1 MKEVKKI
8 RKQKSFK
15 TPNKIL
21 ISFVLL
27 SLTILFSVST
37 VFADPGVIYVNN
49 QTGNDTWDGQSDTW
63 NGTSGPKLSI
73 RSATE
78 AVTSGGT
85 VNIADG
91 IYNGANNRGITID
104 KDMTITGQSQTS
116 TIINGEKANR
126 IFYINSGVTAF
137 IQNLTINGTI
147 TQEAGAAIINY
158 GNVTVTN
165 STFTNNTAIW
175 GGAIYNYSTVT
186 VADSTFTN
194 NTVNNYGGVIHN
206 DHGTVT
212 VTNSTFNNNTAK
224 YGGGAIMNY
233 YGTLTVTGST
243 FTNNT
248 SNNDGGAIYN
258 EGTGYVNFNRIV
270 GNTAANG
277 DAIYN
282 YSGNLDATNNWWGS
296 NTNPKDITNLIAGNV
311 DGVHADPWI
320 VLTIAAD
327 PTTINNLDTSQV
339 TADLNHN
346 SDNTDISGQGLP
358 EGIPVTFTATN
369 GTMNPASSSTVN
381 GAAVSTFT
389 ANKSG
394 TATVNATVDLQT
406 VSVDININKAPTQLS
421 VSDTAGVNNETIN
434 LTATL
439 SATNNNPVIG
449 KEITFQV
456 NGSTVGTAN
465 TDANGIATLTY
476 TITQTPG
483 TYNIG
488 VVFAED
494 DDYLGTTG
502 SGTLTVDKKVTTLV
516 VSDVSGVNGQNV
528 NLQATLTDSGT
539 ALPGK
544 PIQFAVNGITIGT
557 ANTDANGIATL
568 TYTITQTPG
577 TYNIGVVFAEDDDY
591 LGTTGSGTLTVD
603 KKVTTLVV
611 SDVSGVNGQNVN
623 LQATLTDN
631 GTALPGKPIQFAVN
645 GTTIGTANTDA
656 NGIATLTYTITQ
668 NTGTY
673 DITAIFSGDSEYL
686 DCVGVGFLS
695 VDPSAGLYLNI
706 TTSNANPTVG
716 ESFIITYK
724 LGNYGPDTAENVTIN
739 FQIPE
744 GMEFVGITID
754 SGTWNYKTSTRTVT
768 WTLDNVP
775 VGDPYLYLTVKA
787 IKSGTYS
794 ITPSITSDTYNWNTY
809 VPTLTISIKEATH
822 SDDPENEA
830 KAATKTVPMQKTGT
844 NIYHLLLATLLTI
857 SGLITTKR
865 K

>member
-1 MKEVKKI
+1 MKKI

-502 SGTLTVDKKVTTLV
+502 NGTLTVNKKVT
-516 VSDVSGVNGQNV
+516 N
-528 NLQATLTDSGT
+528 
-539 ALPGK
+539 
-544 PIQFAVNGITIGT
+544 
-557 ANTDANGIATL
+557 
-568 TYTITQTPG
+568 
-577 TYNIGVVFAEDDDY
+577 
-591 LGTTGSGTLTVD
+591 
-603 KKVTTLVV
+603 LVV

>member
-544 PIQFAVNGITIGT
+544 PIQFAVNG
-557 ANTDANGIATL
+557 
-568 TYTITQTPG
+568 
-577 TYNIGVVFAEDDDY
+577 
-591 LGTTGSGTLTVD
+591 
-603 KKVTTLVV
+603 
-611 SDVSGVNGQNVN
+611 
-623 LQATLTDN
+623 
-631 GTALPGKPIQFAVN
+631 
-645 GTTIGTANTDA
+645 TTIGTANTDA

>member
-568 TYTITQTPG
+568 TYTITQ
-577 TYNIGVVFAEDDDY
+577 
-591 LGTTGSGTLTVD
+591 
-603 KKVTTLVV
+603 
-611 SDVSGVNGQNVN
+611 
-623 LQATLTDN
+623 
-631 GTALPGKPIQFAVN
+631 
-645 GTTIGTANTDA
+645 
-656 NGIATLTYTITQ
+656 

>member
-502 SGTLTVDKKVTTLV
+502 NGTLTVNKKVT
-516 VSDVSGVNGQNV
+516 N
-528 NLQATLTDSGT
+528 
-539 ALPGK
+539 
-544 PIQFAVNGITIGT
+544 
-557 ANTDANGIATL
+557 
-568 TYTITQTPG
+568 
-577 TYNIGVVFAEDDDY
+577 
-591 LGTTGSGTLTVD
+591 
-603 KKVTTLVV
+603 LVV

-787 IKSGTYS
+787 IKSGT
-794 ITPSITSDTYNWNTY
+794 SDTYNWNTY

>member
-1 MKEVKKI
+1 MKKI

-528 NLQATLTDSGT
+528 NLQATLTD
-539 ALPGK
+539 
-544 PIQFAVNGITIGT
+544 
-557 ANTDANGIATL
+557 
-568 TYTITQTPG
+568 
-577 TYNIGVVFAEDDDY
+577 
-591 LGTTGSGTLTVD
+591 
-603 KKVTTLVV
+603 
-611 SDVSGVNGQNVN
+611 
-623 LQATLTDN
+623 N

>member
-502 SGTLTVDKKVTTLV
+502 NGTLTVNKKVT
-516 VSDVSGVNGQNV
+516 N
-528 NLQATLTDSGT
+528 
-539 ALPGK
+539 
-544 PIQFAVNGITIGT
+544 
-557 ANTDANGIATL
+557 
-568 TYTITQTPG
+568 
-577 TYNIGVVFAEDDDY
+577 
-591 LGTTGSGTLTVD
+591 
-603 KKVTTLVV
+603 LVV

-794 ITPSITSDTYNWNTY
+794 ITPSITSDTYYWNTY

>member
-1 MKEVKKI
+1 MKKI

-528 NLQATLTDSGT
+528 NLQATLTDNGT

-544 PIQFAVNGITIGT
+544 PIQFAVNGI
-557 ANTDANGIATL
+557 
-568 TYTITQTPG
+568 
-577 TYNIGVVFAEDDDY
+577 
-591 LGTTGSGTLTVD
+591 
-603 KKVTTLVV
+603 
-611 SDVSGVNGQNVN
+611 
-623 LQATLTDN
+623 
-631 GTALPGKPIQFAVN
+631 
-645 GTTIGTANTDA
+645 TIGTANTDA

>member
-528 NLQATLTDSGT
+528 NLQATLTD
-539 ALPGK
+539 
-544 PIQFAVNGITIGT
+544 
-557 ANTDANGIATL
+557 
-568 TYTITQTPG
+568 
-577 TYNIGVVFAEDDDY
+577 
-591 LGTTGSGTLTVD
+591 
-603 KKVTTLVV
+603 
-611 SDVSGVNGQNVN
+611 
-623 LQATLTDN
+623 N

>member
-502 SGTLTVDKKVTTLV
+502 NGTLTVNKKVT
-516 VSDVSGVNGQNV
+516 N
-528 NLQATLTDSGT
+528 
-539 ALPGK
+539 
-544 PIQFAVNGITIGT
+544 
-557 ANTDANGIATL
+557 
-568 TYTITQTPG
+568 
-577 TYNIGVVFAEDDDY
+577 
-591 LGTTGSGTLTVD
+591 
-603 KKVTTLVV
+603 LVV